1 MTASAHP
8 NGAERIAVRLS
19 QVPVEL
25 RFKVAEQIVARGKLG
40 AMEALDL
47 MTAAAKPQQDPF
59 LLVDAVRADRV
70 LGGKLPPGDMPKVWL
85 EVGKW

>member
-1 MTASAHP
+1 M
-8 NGAERIAVRLS
+8 
-19 QVPVEL
+19 
-25 RFKVAEQIVARGKLG
+25 RGKLG